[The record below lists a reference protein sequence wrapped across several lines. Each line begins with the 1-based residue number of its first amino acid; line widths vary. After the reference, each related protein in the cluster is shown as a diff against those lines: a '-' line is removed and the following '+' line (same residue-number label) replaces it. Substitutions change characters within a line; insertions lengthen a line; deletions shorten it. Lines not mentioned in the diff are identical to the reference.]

1 MNRVVNSKRIASDA
15 PSGVM
20 PPLRLRP
27 EDCPA
32 PNESASFTPKQ
43 GQYLAFIYAYTRV
56 LRRPPAEADIQRY
69 FMVTPPTVHQMLITL
84 ERSGLIRR
92 KPGVPRSIELL
103 VSPDS
108 LPVLR

>member
-56 LRRPPAEADIQRY
+56 LRARLPKRTSSGISRSRRPRCI
-69 FMVTPPTVHQMLITL
+69 
-84 ERSGLIRR
+84 
-92 KPGVPRSIELL
+92 KC
-103 VSPDS
+103 
-108 LPVLR
+108 